1 VNCFAKLAFG
11 LGVLLPG
18 SCFAVEDEAIYWN
31 NIGLRIVKSAMIPP
45 PLIARNLAISSIA
58 QFDASAAVRRTRVSY
73 IYRGMTDEV
82 GVPED
87 AAISAAA
94 YYALKGAFPE
104 QAHIAEEAW
113 RRRLPELRKKKHW
126 YEAKRIG
133 EEAARAILRARADDG
148 SKDSQ
153 YTDPGGT
160 EIGQWRPVK
169 ILEEPDL
176 KRFEPSVLPGWKYV
190 RPFAIPDSRL
200 CWPEGSIKMDGP
212 EYAEAVEEVR
222 LLGGRNSTIRT
233 PEQTLIAQFW
243 QGQGGTLTPVG
254 QWNDLATR
262 AAVKEKRTLHQ
273 NLLMYAVL
281 NVALAD
287 AGISSWDFKYA
298 TRMWRPQ
305 TAIREAD
312 KDDNPGTQVD
322 PTWRSLIVTP
332 NHPSCVSGHSAFS
345 AAGAEVLKACFGQDD
360 LEIVV
365 ASDSTK
371 NWQTRIIHG
380 FTNTAKECGRSRI
393 YGGIHFEFD
402 NTMGQELGSKVA
414 KFVLSQ
420 PWVKASLD

>member
-1 VNCFAKLAFG
+1 MSGLFLPVFAN
-11 LGVLLPG
+11 
-18 SCFAVEDEAIYWN
+18 AVSDEAIYWN
-31 NIGLRIVKSAMIPP
+31 NVGLKVVKSAMIPP

-58 QFDASAAVRRTRVSY
+58 QFDASAAIRRTRISY
-73 IYRGMTDEV
+73 IYKGMTDEV

-87 AAISAAA
+87 AAVAVAAA
-94 YYALKGAFPE
+94 TALKGAFPE
-104 QAHIAEEAW
+104 QAFIVEEAW
-113 RRRLPELRKKKHW
+113 RRRLPEFKKKKHW
-126 YEAKRIG
+126 YEAQRIG
-133 EEAARAILRARADDG
+133 EAAANAILRARSDDG
-148 SKDSQ
+148 AKDAQ

-160 EIGQWRPVK
+160 GIGEWRPVK

-176 KRFEPSVLPGWKYV
+176 KRYEPSVLPGWKFV
-190 RPFAIPDSRL
+190 KPFAIPDNRS
-200 CWPEGSIKMDGP
+200 CFPSGSVAMDGP
-212 EYAEAVEEVR
+212 EYAAAVEEVR
-222 LLGGRNSTIRT
+222 RLGGRVSPERT
-233 PEQTLIAQFW
+233 NEQTLIAQFW

-262 AAVKEKRTLHQ
+262 AAVKEKRTFHQ

-281 NVALAD
+281 NVALTD
-287 AGISSWDFKYA
+287 AGTAAWDFKYE

-312 KDDNPGTQVD
+312 KDGNPGTQVD

-345 AAGAEVLKACFGQDD
+345 AAGAEVLRACFGRDD

-371 NWQTRIIHG
+371 NWQTRTIRG
-380 FTNTAKECGRSRI
+380 FTATAQECGRSRI

-402 NTMGQELGSKVA
+402 NAMGQELGSKVA
-414 KFVLSQ
+414 RFVLDQ
-420 PWVKASLD
+420 PWVKASLR

>member
-1 VNCFAKLAFG
+1 MFAGLLSPATTLA
-11 LGVLLPG
+11 V
-18 SCFAVEDEAIYWN
+18 SDEAIYWN
-31 NIGLRIVKSAMIPP
+31 NIGLKVVKSAMIPP

-58 QFDASAAVRRTRVSY
+58 QFDASAAIRRTRVSY

-82 GVPED
+82 GVPEE
-87 AAISAAA
+87 AAIAVAAA
-94 YYALKGAFPE
+94 TALKGAFPE
-104 QAHIAEEAW
+104 QAFIVEEAW
-113 RRRLPELRKKKHW
+113 RRRIPELKKMKHW

-133 EEAARAILRARADDG
+133 EEAANAILRARADDG
-148 SKDSQ
+148 SKDAQ

-160 EIGQWRPVK
+160 GIGEWRPVK

-176 KRFEPSVLPGWKYV
+176 KRYEPSVLPGWKYV
-190 RPFAIPDSRL
+190 RPFAIPDTKV
-200 CWPEGSIKMDGP
+200 CYPEGSIQMDSR
-212 EYAEAVEEVR
+212 EYAAAVEEVR
-222 LLGGRNSTIRT
+222 RLGGRVSTERT
-233 PEQTLIAQFW
+233 KEQTLIAQFW

-273 NLLMYAVL
+273 NLLMYAAL

-287 AGISSWDFKYA
+287 AGTAAWDFKYE

-312 KDDNPGTQVD
+312 KDGNPGTQVD

-345 AAGAEVLKACFGQDD
+345 AAGAEVLKACFGRDD
-360 LEIVV
+360 LEIEV

-371 NWQTRIIHG
+371 NWQTRTIHG

-402 NTMGQELGSKVA
+402 NTMGQDMGRKVA
-414 KFVLSQ
+414 RFVLAQS
-420 PWVKASLD
+420 WVRASLD

>member
-1 VNCFAKLAFG
+1 MNCIVSLVIGVG
-11 LGVLLPG
+11 L
-18 SCFAVEDEAIYWN
+18 SCPVIATAATDEAIFWN
-31 NIGLRIVKSAMIPP
+31 NVGLKVVKSAMIPP

-73 IYRGMTDEV
+73 IYKGMTDEV

-87 AAISAAA
+87 AAVAYAA
-94 YYALKGAFPE
+94 YLALKGSFKE
-104 QAHIAEEAW
+104 YGYIVEEAW
-113 RRRLPELRKKKHW
+113 RRRLPEFKKKKHW

-133 EEAARAILRARADDG
+133 EEAANAILRARRDDYAL
-148 SKDSQ
+148 DAQ
-153 YTDPGGT
+153 YTDNGGT
-160 EIGQWRPVK
+160 GIGEWRPVK

-176 KRFEPSVLPGWKYV
+176 KRYEPSVLPGWKLV
-190 RPFAIPDSRL
+190 RPFAIPDSKL
-200 CWPEGSIKMDGP
+200 CYPSGSVKMDS
-212 EYAEAVEEVR
+212 EQYAHDVEEVR
-222 LLGGRNSTIRT
+222 RLGGKVSTERT

-262 AAVKEKRTLHQ
+262 AAVKEKRTFHQ

-287 AGISSWDFKYA
+287 AGIASWDFKYEM
-298 TRMWRPQ
+298 RMWRPQ

-312 KDDNPGTQVD
+312 KDGNPGTQVD

-345 AAGAEVLKACFGQDD
+345 GAAAEALKACFGRDD
-360 LEIVV
+360 LELVV

-371 NWQTRIIHG
+371 TWQTRTIHG
-380 FTNTAKECGRSRI
+380 FTNTATECGRSRI

-402 NTMGQELGSKVA
+402 NTMGQEMGSKVA
-414 KFVLSQ
+414 RFVLSQ
-420 PWVKASLD
+420 SWVKASLD

>member
-1 VNCFAKLAFG
+1 MSGC
-11 LGVLLPG
+11 LLPV
-18 SCFAVEDEAIYWN
+18 FANAVSDEAIYWN
-31 NIGLRIVKSAMIPP
+31 NVGLKVVKSAMIPP

-58 QFDASAAVRRTRVSY
+58 QFDASAAIRRTRVSY
-73 IYRGMTDEV
+73 IYKGMTDEV

-87 AAISAAA
+87 AAVAVAAA
-94 YYALKGAFPE
+94 TALKGAFPE
-104 QAHIAEEAW
+104 QAFIVEEAW
-113 RRRLPELRKKKHW
+113 RRRLPEFRKKKHW
-126 YEAKRIG
+126 YEAQRIG

-148 SKDSQ
+148 AKDAQ

-160 EIGQWRPVK
+160 GIGEWRPVK

-176 KRFEPSVLPGWKYV
+176 KRYEPSVLPGWKFV
-190 RPFAIPDSRL
+190 RPFAIPNNQACFPS
-200 CWPEGSIKMDGP
+200 GSIALDSA
-212 EYAEAVEEVR
+212 EYAAAVEEVR
-222 LLGGRNSTIRT
+222 RLGGRVSTERT
-233 PEQTLIAQFW
+233 KEQTLIAQFW

-262 AAVKEKRTLHQ
+262 AAVKENRTFHQ
-273 NLLMYAVL
+273 NLFMYAVL

-287 AGISSWDFKYA
+287 AGTAAWDFKYE

-312 KDDNPGTQVD
+312 KDGNPGTQVD

-345 AAGAEVLKACFGQDD
+345 AAGAEVLKACFGRDD
-360 LEIVV
+360 IEVEV

-371 NWQTRIIHG
+371 NWQTRTIHG

-402 NTMGQELGSKVA
+402 NVMGQEMGRKVA
-414 KFVLSQ
+414 KFVLNQ
-420 PWVKASLD
+420 AWVKASLN

>member
-1 VNCFAKLAFG
+1 MNCIAKLAIGFG
-11 LGVLLPG
+11 LLCP
-18 SCFAVEDEAIYWN
+18 FAAHADTDEAIFWN
-31 NIGLRIVKSAMIPP
+31 NVGLKVVKSAMIPP

-73 IYRGMTDEV
+73 IYKGMTDEV
-82 GVPED
+82 GVPE
-87 AAISAAA
+87 AAA
-94 YYALKGAFPE
+94 VAAAAAAALKGAFPE
-104 QAHIAEEAW
+104 QAFIVEEAW
-113 RRRLPELRKKKHW
+113 RRRLPEFKNMKHW
-126 YEAKRIG
+126 YEAKRVG
-133 EEAARAILRARADDG
+133 EAAANAILRARADDG
-148 SKDSQ
+148 ANDAQ
-153 YTDPGGT
+153 YTDPGGLG
-160 EIGQWRPVK
+160 IGEWRPVK
-169 ILEEPDL
+169 ILEAPDL
-176 KRFEPSVLPGWKYV
+176 KRYEPSVLPGWKHV
-190 RPFAIPDSRL
+190 RPFAIPDNRL
-200 CWPEGSIKMDGP
+200 CYPEGSIKMDGP
-212 EYAEAVEEVR
+212 EYAAAVEEVR
-222 LLGGRNSTIRT
+222 RFGGKVSSERT

-262 AAVKEKRTLHQ
+262 AAVKEKRTFHQ

-287 AGISSWDFKYA
+287 AGTAAWDFKYE

-305 TAIREAD
+305 TAIQQAD
-312 KDDNPGTQVD
+312 RDDNPGTQVD

-345 AAGAEVLKACFGQDD
+345 AAGAEVLKACFGRDD

-371 NWQTRIIHG
+371 NWQTRTIHG

-402 NTMGQELGSKVA
+402 NMMGQEMGAKVA

-420 PWVKASLD
+420 SWVKASIR